1 MWGVRVY
8 VCGWVVYI
16 YIYMT
21 HVDVLGQ
28 ELVARLVLAQ
38 HVAVDAGAGERAAE
52 EEAEEPVAVRPRP
65 VVSSV

>member
-1 MWGVRVY
+1 MGVF
-8 VCGWVVYI
+8 VCMCVGGWYI